1 MGQQNGELIAIAL
14 GVTIY
19 DLGAPREEESA
30 DGAVLRGIL
39 ELKALLL
46 GREDG
51 TAAEVARLLEK
62 QAEAMKGQAH
72 LLAELSEVVADLRA
86 ITAGLGRPGQ
96 RTR

>member
-39 ELKALLL
+39 EVKALLL
-46 GREDG
+46 GRQDA
-51 TAAEVARLLEK
+51 TAARVADLLKK
-62 QAEAMKGQAH
+62 QGQAMQNQAG

-86 ITAGLGRPGQ
+86 ITAELGRPGQ